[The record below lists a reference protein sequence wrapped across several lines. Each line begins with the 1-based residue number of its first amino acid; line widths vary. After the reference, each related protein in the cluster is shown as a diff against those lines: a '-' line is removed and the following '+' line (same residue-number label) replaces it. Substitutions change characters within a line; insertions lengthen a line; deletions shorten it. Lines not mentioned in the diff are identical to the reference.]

1 MTQMKESPFVLFTAP
16 SHQVAFGA
24 CYIALDGFPTILKS
38 EAARFQ
44 SFADAKA
51 FAKEHRIALNGL
63 AYIGLEGF
71 TDVELQSSGMFN
83 HSGSD
88 RRAHRMTIL
97 QAVALQMKWKQ
108 RTDHLPCE
116 HLYLELAW
124 DTLGHSDGNYV
135 CTHCGET
142 VAKRFLAA

>member
-1 MTQMKESPFVLFTAP
+1 MMSVHTNASLQWKKKEGNMTQTKESPFVLFTAP
-16 SHQVAFGA
+16 PHQVASGA

-83 HSGSD
+83 HSG
-88 RRAHRMTIL
+88 
-97 QAVALQMKWKQ
+97 
-108 RTDHLPCE
+108 
-116 HLYLELAW
+116 
-124 DTLGHSDGNYV
+124 
-135 CTHCGET
+135 
-142 VAKRFLAA
+142 

>member
-51 FAKEHRIALNGL
+51 FAKEHGITLNGL
-63 AYIGLEGF
+63 TYLGLEDF
-71 TDVELQSSGMFN
+71 TDGELKSCG
-83 HSGSD
+83 
-88 RRAHRMTIL
+88 
-97 QAVALQMKWKQ
+97 W
-108 RTDHLPCE
+108 
-116 HLYLELAW
+116 ELMSAI
-124 DTLGHSDGNYV
+124 
-135 CTHCGET
+135 
-142 VAKRFLAA
+142 FAASLWRKSR